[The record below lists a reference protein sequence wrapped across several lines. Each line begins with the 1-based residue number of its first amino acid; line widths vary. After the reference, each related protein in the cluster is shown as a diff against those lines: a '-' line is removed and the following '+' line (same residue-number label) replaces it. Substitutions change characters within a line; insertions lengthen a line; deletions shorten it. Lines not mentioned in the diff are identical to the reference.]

1 MEYYGCDESLSHRII
16 TCGAWCIFYF
26 ESFTL
31 GGIMSHA
38 EWDYKSL
45 IHKLILFLNI
55 LQQVHA
61 LTKGFHHHAPSV
73 LKILKENK
81 DLN

>member
-1 MEYYGCDESLSHRII
+1 
-16 TCGAWCIFYF
+16 
-26 ESFTL
+26 
-31 GGIMSHA
+31 MSHA

-73 LKILKENK
+73 LNILKENK